1 MKRQMVGLDIGSY
14 SIKVAK
20 LKHTKSDIIVTKL
33 AIETYSDDLDYEN
46 LNAKSIAEFIKKL
59 FKKNKI
65 KDKTVCVSLHG
76 NDVIVKN
83 ISLPAVDMS
92 ELKQAVI
99 WEAEQYIP
107 YNINDVNIGFQLLP
121 SDDNEKVNVLI
132 AAAKKETVEKR
143 KEIIREAGLNAEIID
158 IDSLAIANCFEQNY
172 DDDAKG
178 LIYLL
183 DIGKSYTKLNI
194 VDNSITLFARDMPIG
209 TTELINKISKRLN
222 IGISKAEHLV
232 QNFDINKQETEN
244 YPEIKNMFDESY
256 ETIVAAATSSIQFFL
271 KNNESEYTASQQIPI
286 YISGGGAL
294 ISGLQPYFEEKLA
307 TDVMVMNP
315 FKAILV
321 DPSGVSIRSIKG
333 KEAIYSTSIGL
344 ALRNIF

>member
-20 LKHTKSDIIVTKL
+20 LKHAKSDIIAAKL
-33 AIETYSDDLDYEN
+33 AIEAYSDNLDYEN
-46 LNAKSIAEFIKKL
+46 LDAKSIAEFIKKL

-83 ISLPAVDMS
+83 ISLPAVDIS

-121 SDDNEKVNVLI
+121 SDDSEKVNVLI

-172 DDDAKG
+172 DDAKG

-194 VDNSITLFARDMPIG
+194 VDNNITLFARDMPIG

-222 IGISKAEHLV
+222 IGVSDAEHLV

-271 KNNESEYTASQQIPI
+271 KNNESEYTTSQQIPI

-294 ISGLQPYFEEKLA
+294 ISGLQPYFEEKFT

-315 FKAILV
+315 FKAILI